1 MADAWDSRGNI
12 NVRIQLVAALALI
25 AVASPARAEWWEAKT
40 DQFIIYSESSAS
52 NAKEFAEKMERLDM
66 SLRSLQS
73 IKLSPATS
81 DSRRLTV
88 FRFGD
93 IRDIGRLAGY
103 SGVAGFYIPNLS
115 GSNAFT
121 PARSGGLDTGALLG
135 NRPDSRTNLDPQ
147 QVLFHEYAHHFMFQH
162 FSAAYPSWY
171 VEGFAETAATIDLK
185 PDGSFHL
192 GNPPQYRS
200 DMLFGMLNVS
210 VERLL
215 ASTNR
220 PTGEDQFGW
229 YTVGWLLNHYL
240 TFEPSRQ
247 GQLKQYLRAINSGT
261 KPAEA
266 AVQAFGDLGKL
277 NRQIQTYKGGR
288 LPGIDVKIANYSP
301 PKVEMRRLAP
311 DEEAIIKV
319 RMRSKRGVDKKLAPG
334 VARDAR
340 EVAEKFPDSFAV
352 QLALAEAELDL
363 ADFEPQALARAE
375 AAADRSLAL
384 KPESVDAMIYKGRVL
399 LERGRT
405 DKSQLPAARTWFS
418 KAYEEDP
425 AHPAPL
431 YFNYLAYY
439 YEGAAMPES
448 ALIGLERAYDF
459 ALYDPEIKLV
469 LARQLLAEKKGP
481 LARSI
486 LMPYAISPHESKGA
500 KKMRE
505 VVDLIEAQKI
515 DEAHTLLAQE
525 MAEQER
531 RRKAGEDED

>member
-1 MADAWDSRGNI
+1 
-12 NVRIQLVAALALI
+12 VRVQLVSALAFF
-25 AVASPARAEWWEAKT
+25 AVASPAHAEWWEAKT
-40 DQFIIYSESSAS
+40 DHFIVYSESSAN
-52 NAKEFAEKMERLDM
+52 NAMEFAQKLERLDM
-66 SLRSLQS
+66 SLRSLQN
-73 IKLSPATS
+73 IKFSPATS

-93 IRDIGRLAGY
+93 IGDIGRLAGY

-121 PARSGGLDTGALLG
+121 PARSAGLDTGQLLA

-147 QVLFHEYAHHFMFQH
+147 QVLFHEYTHHFMFQH

-200 DMLFGMLNVS
+200 DLLFGMLNVS

-215 ASTNR
+215 ASTNK
-220 PTGEDQFGW
+220 PTGEDQYGW

-240 TFEPSRQ
+240 TFDPSRQ

-261 KPAEA
+261 KPADA

-277 NRQIQTYKGGR
+277 NRQIQSYKSGR
-288 LPGIDVKIANYSP
+288 LPGVDVKIANYSP
-301 PKVEMRRLAP
+301 PQVEMRKLAP
-311 DEEAIIKV
+311 DEVAIMKV
-319 RMRSKRGVDKKLAPG
+319 RMRSKRGVDKKLAPD

-340 EVAEKFPDSFAV
+340 AVAEKYPNSFAV

-363 ADFEPQALARAE
+363 SDFEPQALARAE

-384 KPESVDAMIYKGRVL
+384 KPDSVDAMTYKGRAL

-405 DKSQLPAARTWFS
+405 DKSQLPVARTWFA

-425 AHPAPL
+425 EHPAPL

-439 YEGAAMPES
+439 YEGVAIPES

-459 ALYDPEIKLV
+459 ALYDPQIKLV
-469 LARQLLAEKKGP
+469 LARQLLAEKKGT

-505 VVDLIEAQKI
+505 VVDLIEAEQV
-515 DEAHTLLAQE
+515 DEARTMLAHE
-525 MAEQER
+525 IDEQER
-531 RRKAGEDED
+531 KRKAGEDAG

>member
-1 MADAWDSRGNI
+1 MR
-12 NVRIQLVAALALI
+12 VQLVSALALF
-25 AVASPARAEWWEAKT
+25 AAATPAHAEWWEAKT
-40 DQFIIYSESSAS
+40 DHFIVYSESSAA

-66 SLRSLQS
+66 SLRSLQNV
-73 IKLSPATS
+73 KFSPASS

-93 IRDIGRLAGY
+93 MGDIGRLAGS
-103 SGVAGFYIPNLS
+103 SGVAGFYIPNLG
-115 GSNAFT
+115 GSVSFT
-121 PARSGGLDTGALLG
+121 PARTEKLNTGALLA

-147 QVLFHEYAHHFMFQH
+147 QVLFHEYTHHFMFQH

-215 ASTNR
+215 ASTNK
-220 PTGEDQFGW
+220 PTGEDQYGW

-261 KPAEA
+261 KPGDA
-266 AVQAFGDLGKL
+266 AVQAFGDLDKL
-277 NRQIQTYKGGR
+277 NRQIQSYKGGK
-288 LPGIDVKIANYSP
+288 LPGVDVKLANYSP
-301 PKVEMRRLAP
+301 PQVEMRRLTP
-311 DEEAIIKV
+311 DEEAVMKV
-319 RMRSKRGVDKKLAPG
+319 KMRSKRGVDKKLAPG

-340 EVAEKFPDSFAV
+340 AVAEKYPNSFVV

-363 ADFEPQALARAE
+363 GDFEPQSLLRAE
-375 AAADRSLAL
+375 AAADRALAL
-384 KPESVDAMIYKGRVL
+384 KPGSVEAMIYKGRAL

-405 DKSQLPAARTWFS
+405 DKAQLPVARTWFS
-418 KAYEEDP
+418 KAYAEDP
-425 AHPAPL
+425 EHPAPL
-431 YFNYLAYY
+431 YYNYLAYY
-439 YEGAAMPES
+439 YEGVAIPDS

-459 ALYDPEIKLV
+459 ALFDPQIKLV

-505 VVDLIEAQKI
+505 VVDLIEAQKVE
-515 DEAHTLLAQE
+515 EARVMLTTE
-525 MAEQER
+525 MDEQER
-531 RRKAGEDED
+531 KRKAGEDS